1 MLSGSFVSATT
12 GIGTT
17 TLPTVFLLIFL
28 IYDTHMY
35 YGNCHTQKSASQ
47 SPLFYTHISVL
58 CCAHTG
64 TRKKSNTVITRT
76 CFPSDR
82 CALGQPVGGA
92 VQETAVT
99 IAVTVSCVCVCS
111 QRKATVCVVICVS
124 LTTVLIPSSLTT
136 CCPGNHWLRSND
148 RQQQQQCLS
157 LRRCQVRLLYDG
169 CV

>member
-28 IYDTHMY
+28 IYDTHTCIMVTVTVT
-35 YGNCHTQKSASQ
+35 HRSQ
-47 SPLFYTHISVL
+47 HHSRHYFTHISVL
-58 CCAHTG
+58 CSARTG

-99 IAVTVSCVCVCS
+99 IAVTVSCVCVFTEKGYCV
-111 QRKATVCVVICVS
+111 RGDLCEFDHGVDPVVIDD
-124 LTTVLIPSSLTT
+124 VLPGQPLAPQQRSSAAAAVPVTQT
-136 CCPGNHWLRSND
+136 
-148 RQQQQQCLS
+148 LS
-157 LRRCQVRLLYDG
+157 GAALV
-169 CV
+169 